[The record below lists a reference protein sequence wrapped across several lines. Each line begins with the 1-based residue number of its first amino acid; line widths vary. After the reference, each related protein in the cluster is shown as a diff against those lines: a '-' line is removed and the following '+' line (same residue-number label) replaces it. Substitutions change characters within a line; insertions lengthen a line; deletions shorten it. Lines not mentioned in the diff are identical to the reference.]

1 MNKTPLSAKKISK
14 TLLYVLI
21 VLGAGCLYILFLFFA
36 PNLSPKT
43 NEKAYLRIPD
53 NSTFEQV
60 MDSLEANAT
69 VFSTMT
75 FKQAAAV
82 FRYTGR
88 VKPGRY
94 EIAPGMNNFTL
105 VRKLRSG
112 NQTPVRLTFNN
123 IRTKEQLAKR
133 LSTQI
138 MADSTSLLKL
148 LKDTAFLAPYGFT
161 PNTVVSN
168 FIPDTYEVFW
178 NLDAKE
184 IFERMNKE
192 YNKFWTD
199 ERKAKAAEIPLTPV
213 EVATLAS
220 IVEEETNSAAERPKV
235 AGLYINRLK
244 KDMPLQADPTLKF
257 ALGDFGIRRL
267 TIKHILFVSPY
278 NTYRNHGL
286 PPGPIRV
293 ASKGGIDAVLNFAH
307 HDYIY
312 MCAKETFN
320 GEHNFAATYAEH
332 QKNAR
337 KYQNALNERN
347 IH

>member
-1 MNKTPLSAKKISK
+1 MSNFSQKVRMIKKPVF
-14 TLLYVLI
+14 YVLI
-21 VLGAGCLYILFLFFA
+21 VLVLVFGYVLFLFFF
-36 PNLSPKT
+36 PNFSSKN
-43 NEKAYLRIPD
+43 NEKAYLRIPV
-53 NSTFEQV
+53 NSTFNQV
-60 MDSLEANAT
+60 LDSLEANANI
-69 VFSTMT
+69 FSTTT
-75 FKQAAAV
+75 FKQAAAI
-82 FRYTGR
+82 FRYSE
-88 VKPGRY
+88 KIKSGRY
-94 EIAPGMNNFTL
+94 EIKQGMNNFTL
-105 VRKLRSG
+105 IRKLRSG

-133 LSTQI
+133 LSMQI
-138 MADSTSLLKL
+138 MADSASIMALMN
-148 LKDTAFLAPYGFT
+148 DTAYLSQFKLN
-161 PNTVVSN
+161 PNTVIAA

-178 NLDAKE
+178 DLDANE
-184 IFERMNKE
+184 LFQRIWKE

-199 ERKAKAAEIPLTPV
+199 ERKAKASEIPLTPV

-220 IVEEETNSAAERPKV
+220 IVEEETNGQNERSMV

-257 ALGDFGIRRL
+257 ALGDFSIKRL
-267 TIKHILFVSPY
+267 TIQHILKISPY

-293 ASKGGIDAVLNFAH
+293 ASKGGINAVLNYTH

-320 GEHNFAATYAEH
+320 GEHNFSATYAEH
-332 QKNAR
+332 MINAR
-337 KYQNALNERN
+337 KYQQALDERN